1 MREASSD
8 SEADR
13 AVAGARGRD
22 VVASSRLGPGG
33 GAPRAGRRR
42 GGALEHARR
51 GGTSADGGWRV
62 KKRVLLV
69 EDEAGTRTALREF
82 LERAGF
88 LAAEAADG
96 LAGLAQ
102 AESWHP
108 HAILLDVRLPGL
120 DGYEVCRRL
129 TANPATKPIPVI
141 VMTAFQS
148 EKHKS
153 R

>member
-1 MREASSD
+1 M
-8 SEADR
+8 
-13 AVAGARGRD
+13 
-22 VVASSRLGPGG
+22 
-33 GAPRAGRRR
+33 
-42 GGALEHARR
+42 
-51 GGTSADGGWRV
+51 

-82 LERAGF
+82 LEGAGF
-88 LAAEAADG
+88 LAAEG